1 MNKVFR
7 RGGIEFLAVFLG
19 IALSL
24 WVDDYREER
33 ELNNR
38 LNDDLKKIYSEI
50 QSNIRNIENIIRQN
64 NNFLDYE
71 EKLLMILNGDATYN
85 FDVVI
90 SIIDSIRW
98 PTFFGET
105 TAYSASVSSGR
116 FNTSEDDTLVRNISL
131 LYEHYFIRL
140 NLNGDILD
148 KKAFEFNS
156 KHSINFNK
164 AIFKQQKVDTLGLSK
179 YFFSNDFHNGL
190 LSAYEIR
197 KDYYMK
203 RLDDTRNQLY
213 KVKSIYD
220 NSYFDSL

>member
-1 MNKVFR
+1 MNKVFK
-7 RGGIEFLAVFLG
+7 RGSIEFLAVFLG

-38 LNDDLKKIYSEI
+38 LNDDFKKIYSEV
-50 QSNIRNIENIIRQN
+50 QSNIRNIENIIRKN
-64 NNFLDYE
+64 KTFLEHE
-71 EKLLMILNGDATYN
+71 ERLLMILNGDAKYN
-85 FDVVI
+85 FNSVV

-116 FNTSEDDTLVRNISL
+116 FNTSEEDTLVRNISL

-140 NLNGDILD
+140 SLNGDILD

-164 AIFKQQKVDTLGLSK
+164 AIFKQQKVDTLGLGK

-213 KVKSIYD
+213 KVKLIYD
-220 NSYFDSL
+220 NSYFNRL

>member
-1 MNKVFR
+1 MNKVFK
-7 RGGIEFLAVFLG
+7 RGSIEFLAVFLG

-24 WVDDYREER
+24 WVDDYREDR

-38 LNDDLKKIYSEI
+38 LNDDLKKIYSEV
-50 QSNIRNIENIIRQN
+50 QSNIQNIENIIRQN
-64 NNFLDYE
+64 NNFLDHE

-85 FDVVI
+85 FDNVI
-90 SIIDSIRW
+90 NIIDSIRW

-116 FNTSEDDTLVRNISL
+116 FNTSENDTLVRNISL
-131 LYEHYFIRL
+131 LYEHFFVRL
-140 NLNGDILD
+140 TLNGDILD
-148 KKAFEFNS
+148 QKAFEFNS

>member
-1 MNKVFR
+1 MNKVFK
-7 RGGIEFLAVFLG
+7 RGSIEFLAVFLG

-24 WVDDYREER
+24 WVDDYREDR

-38 LNDDLKKIYSEI
+38 LNDDLRKIYSEV
-50 QSNIRNIENIIRQN
+50 QSNIQNIENIIRQN
-64 NNFLDYE
+64 NNFLDHE

-85 FDVVI
+85 FDNVI
-90 SIIDSIRW
+90 NIIDSIRW

-116 FNTSEDDTLVRNISL
+116 FNTSENDTLVRNISL
-131 LYEHYFIRL
+131 LYEHFFVRL
-140 NLNGDILD
+140 TLNGDILD
-148 KKAFEFNS
+148 QKAFEFNS

>member
-38 LNDDLKKIYSEI
+38 LNDDLKKIYSEV

-64 NNFLDYE
+64 NNFLDHE
-71 EKLLMILNGDATYN
+71 EKLLMILNGDSTYN
-85 FDVVI
+85 FDNVI

-116 FNTSEDDTLVRNISL
+116 FNTSENDTLVRNISL
-131 LYEHYFIRL
+131 LYEHFFVRL

-148 KKAFEFNS
+148 QKAFEFNS

-213 KVKSIYD
+213 KVKYIYD
-220 NSYFDSL
+220 NCYFDSL

>member
-1 MNKVFR
+1 MKKVLK
-7 RGGIEFLAVFLG
+7 RGGIEFIAVFLG

-24 WVDDYREER
+24 WVDDFREDR

-38 LNDDLKKIYSEI
+38 LQDDFRKIYLEV
-50 QSNIRNIENIIRQN
+50 QSNIKNIENIMSKN
-64 NNFLDYE
+64 ETNLGHE
-71 EKLLMILNGDATYN
+71 ENLLMILNGDAKYN
-85 FDVVI
+85 FSKVVKI
-90 SIIDSIRW
+90 VDSIRW

-116 FNTSEDDTLVRNISL
+116 FNTSEEDSLVRNISL
-131 LYEHYFIRL
+131 LYEHYFVRL

-156 KHSINFNK
+156 VHSMHFNK
-164 AIFKQQKVDTLGLSK
+164 ARFNQQKVDTLGLNK

-190 LSAYEIR
+190 LGAYEIR
-197 KDYYMK
+197 KNHYMK

-213 KVKSIYD
+213 KVKLIYD
-220 NSYFDSL
+220 NSYFNRL

>member
-24 WVDDYREER
+24 WVDDYREDR

-38 LNDDLKKIYSEI
+38 LNDDLKKIYSEV
-50 QSNIRNIENIIRQN
+50 QSNIQNIEYIIRLN
-64 NNFLDYE
+64 NNFLDHE

-85 FDVVI
+85 FDNVI
-90 SIIDSIRW
+90 NIIDSIRW

-116 FNTSEDDTLVRNISL
+116 FNTSENDTLVRNISL
-131 LYEHYFIRL
+131 LYEHFFVRL
-140 NLNGDILD
+140 TLNGDILD
-148 KKAFEFNS
+148 QKAFEFNS